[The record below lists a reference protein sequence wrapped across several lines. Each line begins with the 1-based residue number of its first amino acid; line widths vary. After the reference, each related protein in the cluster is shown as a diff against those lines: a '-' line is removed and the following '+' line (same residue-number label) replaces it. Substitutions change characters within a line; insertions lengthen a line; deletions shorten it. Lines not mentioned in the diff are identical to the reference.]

1 MCLYP
6 HSNGCVLILGKC
18 LGEVGCCTE
27 NRNAMSF
34 VTSLN
39 VVVVPNIAATEIC
52 FYSFPRTVLEK
63 TVPIFCAK
71 VLFWDKDVVQ
81 TYILDSYN
89 HMSTLAL
96 NLNVSM

>member
-6 HSNGCVLILGKC
+6 HSNRYVLILGKC

-39 VVVVPNIAATEIC
+39 VIVTPNIAAIEIS
-52 FYSFPRTVLEK
+52 FYSLPRTALEK
-63 TVPIFCAK
+63 QS
-71 VLFWDKDVVQ
+71 LYSVQ
-81 TYILDSYN
+81 KCFSGIKLLCKPTF
-89 HMSTLAL
+89 
-96 NLNVSM
+96 